1 MQIPRHKMSNLRNT
15 VSLIMPSVMY
25 PLKIK
30 RKREQLVVSRTATGR
45 LEKNKISDKTHGI
58 TVF

>member
-1 MQIPRHKMSNLRNT
+1 MQIPRNKMSNLRNT

-30 RKREQLVVSRTATGR
+30 ERES
-45 LEKNKISDKTHGI
+45 N
-58 TVF
+58 

>member
-1 MQIPRHKMSNLRNT
+1 MSNLRNT